1 MAELA
6 VRNYRISRGHVRRS
20 FFVIPCVLA
29 LLPVAAEARG
39 TEFDLAAIA
48 NSKIVDVGTAGVS
61 NQQQDPGEPDP
72 TAAPDKAAATGNAP
86 DDASAKN
93 NPVMGPTLPQAHED
107 SGNDLQT
114 DLTSRERKFK
124 RTNEYLEVT
133 YQILNLADMVET
145 VSCLS
150 RHICVENNP
159 ILGKH
164 PSTGTV
170 VGFKV
175 ASGLLHYALY
185 RSIINHP
192 RKVRTFEYISIAIQ
206 AGAVISNLRV
216 VF

>member
-1 MAELA
+1 M
-6 VRNYRISRGHVRRS
+6 RNDGILRGSFRRS
-20 FFVIPCVLA
+20 FFVIPCFLA
-29 LLPVAAEARG
+29 LLPVTAEARSA
-39 TEFDLAAIA
+39 EFDLASIA
-48 NSKIVDVGTAGVS
+48 NSKIVDAGTADFSNRPLDVDGV
-61 NQQQDPGEPDP
+61 DP
-72 TAAPDKAAATGNAP
+72 TAAPDKAAATGTAS
-86 DDASAKN
+86 DDASKGS
-93 NPVMGPTLPQAHED
+93 PVMGPTLPQAHED

-175 ASGLLHYALY
+175 ASGLVHYALY